1 MMVSC
6 VLAVWIMLFVSRV
19 MMAESELQVDMVTK
33 SENQY
38 VMKAPLPHVR
48 FSLQRR

>member
-19 MMAESELQVDMVTK
+19 MMAESELLDMVTK